1 LRASANDFIARARW
15 RGRIR
20 RCHTRKAPQ
29 ELRWAPPQTIATLG
43 TPQDVTAQE
52 LRFECFFPMDD
63 RTANKMRAWG
73 SKRR

>member
-1 LRASANDFIARARW
+1 M
-15 RGRIR
+15 
-20 RCHTRKAPQ
+20 
-29 ELRWAPPQTIATLG
+29 ATLG